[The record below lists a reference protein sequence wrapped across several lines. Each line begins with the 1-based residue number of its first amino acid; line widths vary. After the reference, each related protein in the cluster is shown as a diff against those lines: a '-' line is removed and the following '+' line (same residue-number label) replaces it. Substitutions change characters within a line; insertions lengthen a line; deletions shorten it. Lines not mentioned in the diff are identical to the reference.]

1 MTGDALGTGRA
12 YLVGAGPGDA
22 GLITRRGLEL
32 IRSCDVVLY
41 DRLVSPRLLDEVSDG
56 TELVFVGKSPEARS
70 MPQAEIDAAIVKHAR
85 AGKKVVRLKGGD
97 PVVFG
102 RGADEAQALA
112 AAGIPFEIVPG
123 VTSATSVPAYA
134 GIPVTH
140 SGVSSSFTVLTAHE
154 SSDRPGARARWDHLA
169 LGADTLVLLMGV
181 GSLRET
187 CARLIDAGRD
197 PHEPCAVI
205 ERGTTNRQRVVAG
218 DLDSIAELAEEAG
231 VEPPAITVVGPVVK
245 LRAAL
250 DWFSSRP
257 LFGRRVVVTRARAD
271 APKLGDAL
279 EAAGAE
285 VLYLPTIEIQDPPS
299 WDEVD
304 RAVKEL
310 AAGSY
315 QWVVFSSA
323 HGVEKLFSRV
333 VAAGLDARAFGTTRI
348 AAVGPA
354 TARALEDRGL
364 RADLVPA
371 AFTGAAT
378 AQALGAGGGR
388 VLLPRPVEAPKEIV
402 DALEGNGWQVTEVA
416 AYLTAPVAPSGE
428 AARALT
434 AGEVDVI
441 TFASAS
447 SVRNLAAAID
457 AIPSQGSQRP
467 RVVCIGPVT
476 AAAADEAGFTVDAVA
491 DEHTV
496 DGLVRA
502 VIDCVGP

>member
-1 MTGDALGTGRA
+1 MTADATGTGRA

-22 GLITRRGLEL
+22 GLITRRGLDL
-32 IRSCDVVLY
+32 LRSCDVVLH
-41 DRLVSPRLLDEVSDG
+41 DRLVSPRLLDEVPDG
-56 TELVFVGKSPEARS
+56 AEVVFVGKSPDSPS
-70 MPQAEIDAAIVKHAR
+70 MPQADIDAAIVKHAR
-85 AGKKVVRLKGGD
+85 AGKRVVRLKGGD

-123 VTSATSVPAYA
+123 VTSATAVPAYA

-154 SSDRPGARARWDHLA
+154 SSDRPDARARWDHLA

-187 CARLIDAGRD
+187 CTRLVEAGRD

-205 ERGTTNRQRVVAG
+205 ERGTTNQQRIVAG
-218 DLDSIAELAEEAG
+218 DLESIAELAAESG
-231 VEPPAITVVGPVVK
+231 IEPPAITVVGRVVK

-257 LFGRRVVVTRARAD
+257 LFGRRVVVTRSPAD

-279 EAAGAE
+279 VAGGAE

-304 RAVKEL
+304 RSVREL

-315 QWVVFSSA
+315 DWVVFSSG
-323 HGVEKLFSRV
+323 HGVQKLCERV
-333 VAAGLDARAFGTTRI
+333 GAADLDARVFGGTRI

-354 TARALEDRGL
+354 TDRALRERGL

-371 AFTGAAT
+371 TFTGT
-378 AQALGAGGGR
+378 AMAEALGGGPGQI
-388 VLLPRPVEAPKEIV
+388 LLPRPVDAPGEIV
-402 DALEGNGWQVTEVA
+402 DALRSNGWKVTEVA
-416 AYLTAPVAPSGE
+416 AYVTATVTPTGE
-428 AARALT
+428 AARAL
-434 AGEVDVI
+434 ASGQVDAI

-447 SVRNLAAAID
+447 SVRNLVAAV
-457 AIPSQGSQRP
+457 GSSASIKGGP
-467 RVVCIGPVT
+467 KIVCIGPVT
-476 AAAADEAGFTVDAVA
+476 AAAAEEVGLAVDAVA
-491 DEHTV
+491 ADHTIE
-496 DGLVRA
+496 GLVRA
-502 VIDCVGP
+502 VTDCVGR